1 MKPVTDITT
10 LEQLTTKPSAA
21 KAAAS
26 PSGYNQRQISGANQ
40 VYTNTLNYVEALTGL
55 NKAQLALMTP
65 AQIEKQV
72 KERGKRVFQG
82 PVMGDIPLVSGLVNR
97 DLEPYAMGAATGQAL
112 INNPT
117 GPVTKPDVEQ
127 ALVQQPNWRQ
137 PLPTQARLI
146 RQILDQEALKV
157 KEPTAPA
164 GWSIKKVK

>member
-1 MKPVTDITT
+1 MKPVTDITI

-26 PSGYNQRQISGANQ
+26 PSGYNERQISGANQ
-40 VYTNTLNYVEALTGL
+40 VYNNTLNYVEALTGL
-55 NKAQLALMTP
+55 NKAQLSLMTP

-82 PVMGDIPLVSGLVNR
+82 PVMGGIPLVSGLVNR

-127 ALVQQPNWRQ
+127 ALVQQPNWQQ
-137 PLPTQARLI
+137 PLPTQARLV
-146 RQILDQEALKV
+146 RQNLEQALKAQ
-157 KEPTAPA
+157 EPTAPA

>member
-26 PSGYNQRQISGANQ
+26 PSGYNARQASGARQ
-40 VYTNTLNYVEALTGL
+40 VYSNTLNYAEAITGL
-55 NKAQLALMTP
+55 SKAQLALMTP
-65 AQIEKQV
+65 AQVEKEV
-72 KERGKRVFQG
+72 IARGKRVFQG
-82 PVMGDIPLVSGLVNR
+82 AVMGDIPLISNLVNR
-97 DLEPYAMGAATGQAL
+97 DLEPYAMGAASGQAL
-112 INNPT
+112 INNPSQGVT
-117 GPVTKPDVEQ
+117 GPDVMQ

-146 RQILDQEALKV
+146 RQNLETALQGQ
-157 KEPTAPA
+157 PQNTAPA